1 MSNFE
6 NPFYILEKAKK
17 VKPEHK
23 ISKDF
28 QNVSIRKNLIFLKR
42 FRDIIIISF
51 KDMEDIIKVVKV
63 AKILECKLCNY
74 KCSKKSNIEKHFN
87 TTKHYNNKN
96 NTIDIV
102 KVAKVEFIC
111 SCEKSFRYNS
121 GLWRHKKTCKL
132 EKIENNEENS
142 GSLMFEILKQNN
154 DFKTL
159 MLEQS
164 KYILEQKNTPTA
176 NNDLIV
182 AELLKQNNEFKE
194 LMLEQS
200 KYMLEQNKA
209 MMELASKAG
218 NNNNNTNNS
227 FNLTFYLN
235 ETCKDAVNIDDFIQ
249 SVALQ
254 LSDLDYTRKYGYV
267 AGITNILL
275 RGLKAIDVN
284 KRPFHC
290 CDIKREII
298 YIKHDGVW
306 EKDDNN
312 KSKMIKA
319 IKQISHRNFLQIE
332 EWRNK
337 NPSSRDVESKKNTEY
352 LYIMREVLGGP
363 TTNNDANSYN
373 KIIRNIMKEILIDK
387 GK

>member
-1 MSNFE
+1 MTNTDLEIPKIPKSFECKSCEYVTCNKKDYKKHTMTSKHINTSNILLFE
-6 NPFYILEKAKK
+6 PMEIICECGKKYRHRQSLYTHKKKCNVEKKGNILET
-17 VKPEHK
+17 
-23 ISKDF
+23 
-28 QNVSIRKNLIFLKR
+28 N
-42 FRDIIIISF
+42 
-51 KDMEDIIKVVKV
+51 
-63 AKILECKLCNY
+63 
-74 KCSKKSNIEKHFN
+74 SNI
-87 TTKHYNNKN
+87 
-96 NTIDIV
+96 
-102 KVAKVEFIC
+102 
-111 SCEKSFRYNS
+111 
-121 GLWRHKKTCKL
+121 
-132 EKIENNEENS
+132 
-142 GSLMFEILKQNN
+142 MFEILKQNN
-154 DFKTL
+154 EFKEL

-164 KYILEQKNTPTA
+164 KYILEQKNTIIPA
-176 NNDLIV
+176 NNDELI

-200 KYMLEQNKA
+200 KYMLE
-209 MMELASKAG
+209 LANKAG
-218 NNNNNTNNS
+218 NNTNCNNKT

-267 AGITNILL
+267 AGITNIIL

-312 KSKMIKA
+312 KSKMVKA

-387 GK
+387 GKFL